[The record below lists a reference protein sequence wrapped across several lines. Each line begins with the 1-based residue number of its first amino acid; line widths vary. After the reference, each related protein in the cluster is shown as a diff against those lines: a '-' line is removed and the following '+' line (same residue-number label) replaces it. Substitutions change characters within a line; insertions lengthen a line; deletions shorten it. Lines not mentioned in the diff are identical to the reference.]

1 MSSRFASRDAALK
14 IWTCFC
20 CALACGSSKSG
31 VPSPHQR
38 DETKMT
44 MWFSSRGTSQP
55 FSSASAR
62 QTLMLRQRRF
72 CFLKAM
78 SGMTIIGDFSSRSS
92 GNRSVI
98 HEVGET
104 LTGGFGFMSWMMWC
118 MREPAR
124 ASVSEN
130 QLIAAKPA
138 M

>member
-1 MSSRFASRDAALK
+1 M
-14 IWTCFC
+14 
-20 CALACGSSKSG
+20 
-31 VPSPHQR
+31 
-38 DETKMT
+38 
-44 MWFSSRGTSQP
+44 
-55 FSSASAR
+55 
-62 QTLMLRQRRF
+62 
-72 CFLKAM
+72 
-78 SGMTIIGDFSSRSS
+78 
-92 GNRSVI
+92 I

>member
-1 MSSRFASRDAALK
+1 MRLLK
-14 IWTCFC
+14 VGR
-20 CALACGSSKSG
+20 AVA
-31 VPSPHQR
+31 PPARR
-38 DETKMT
+38 DEDDNVVFLTRHEPAL
-44 MWFSSRGTSQP
+44 FERFGAPNVDVAAEAVLLLEGDERLTS
-55 FSSASAR
+55 
-62 QTLMLRQRRF
+62 
-72 CFLKAM
+72 
-78 SGMTIIGDFSSRSS
+78 IGDFSSSSS

-104 LTGGFGFMSWMMWC
+104 LTGGLGFMSWMMWC